1 MTKSVLVP
9 VDGSEQAERALDYA
23 LESAPDASITL
34 LYVFEGGPP
43 EVHLERQGQD
53 YDALRERRHEMLER
67 LVEDRP
73 FEGEV
78 DIEVRIGRP
87 SREIIECAD
96 DRDVDHIVMGSHGR
110 DGASRVLLGSVAET
124 VVRRAPVPVTVVR

>member
-9 VDGSEQAERALDYA
+9 VDGSEQSERALDYA
-23 LESAPDASITL
+23 LEAFPDASITL

-43 EVHLERQGQD
+43 EIHLEQRGQD
-53 YDALRERRHEMLER
+53 YDALRERRHGMLER
-67 LVEDRP
+67 LVADRP
-73 FEGEV
+73 FEGDV
-78 DIEVRIGRP
+78 DTAVRIGRP
-87 SREIIECAD
+87 SREIVACAD
-96 DRDVDHIVMGSHGR
+96 DRAVDHILVGSHGR